1 MEIESIKSV
10 GAANSGAASSYVP
23 PVSDTSGNSVKVVN
37 DTQKAAA
44 TPSESNSDSNNQS
57 EVQNQANENRK
68 VAKSTIDST
77 ISETNSKIKMSKLKY
92 HIDEETQR
100 ISIKIIDKD
109 TDKVIREV
117 PPEETLEAIKKIWE
131 IAGIIV
137 DEKR

>member
-10 GAANSGAASSYVP
+10 GVANSGAASSYVP

-44 TPSESNSDSNNQS
+44 TASESNSDSNNQS

-77 ISETNSKIKMSKLKY
+77 ISETNSKIRDAAY
-92 HIDEETQR
+92 IY
-100 ISIKIIDKD
+100 KD
-109 TDKVIREV
+109 YRQ
-117 PPEETLEAIKKIWE
+117 
-131 IAGIIV
+131 GY
-137 DEKR
+137 R

>member
-10 GAANSGAASSYVP
+10 GVANSGAASSYVP

-37 DTQKAAA
+37 DTQKAVETA
-44 TPSESNSDSNNQS
+44 SESNSDSNNQS

-68 VAKSTIDST
+68 VAKSTI
-77 ISETNSKIKMSKLKY
+77 
-92 HIDEETQR
+92 
-100 ISIKIIDKD
+100 
-109 TDKVIREV
+109 REV